1 MPDSMVTDFQLTA
14 EQVEA
19 ILIQPLLADSVVLAS
34 GPRMFTGAGVPI
46 RIPKIASYSIDAY
59 TTGGV
64 PVTADTADS
73 YLGSWVSENEQI
85 PEQDPSYDQVVLLPA
100 ALRSLKIIHRVS
112 NELVRHAVINIG
124 SALQASLTTRVA
136 LALDNAFLQGT
147 GAANTPKGMVNM
159 TGVTPFAVG
168 GALDIDDLHEAHTA
182 GLNANAKPSQWFMS
196 PNRFGGLRKLK
207 ASTSGVYLLQPD
219 PQEANAYRLLGVPV
233 SITTQMPDATMVL
246 ADMSQVAVGRDLGT
260 TVSLLPERYA
270 EFDQLGLRVVARYDI
285 APLNAAGIVVMT
297 GITG

>member
-1 MPDSMVTDFQLTA
+1 MPDSMVVDTQLTS

-34 GPRMFTGAGVPI
+34 GPRMFTGNGVPI
-46 RIPKIASYSIDAY
+46 RIPKITSYSIDAFAA
-59 TTGGV
+59 GGV
-64 PVTADTADS
+64 PVTADADDT

-85 PEQDPSYDQVVLLPA
+85 PEQDPTYDQIVLLPT
-100 ALRSLKIIHRVS
+100 ALRSLKVLHRVS

-124 SALQASLTTRVA
+124 SALQASLTMRVA

-147 GAANTPKGMVNM
+147 GDDDTPKGMVNM
-159 TGVTPFAVG
+159 TGVTALG
-168 GALDIDDLHEAHTA
+168 TIGAMTVDHLHDAHTA
-182 GLNANAKPSQWFMS
+182 GLAANAKPSQWFCS
-196 PNRFGGLRKLK
+196 PHVFNTLRKQK
-207 ASTSGVYLLQPD
+207 ASTAGTYLLQPD

-233 SITTQMPDATMVL
+233 SVTTQLPDTTVIL

-260 TVSLLPERYA
+260 TVTLLPERYA

-285 APLNAAGIVVMT
+285 APLNAAGVVVMT

>member
-1 MPDSMVTDFQLTA
+1 MPDSMVVDTQLTS

-34 GPRMFTGAGVPI
+34 GPRMFTGNGVPI

-59 TTGGV
+59 AAGGV
-64 PVTADTADS
+64 PVTADVDDT
-73 YLGSWVSENEQI
+73 YLGSWVAEGQQI
-85 PEQDPSYDQVVLLPA
+85 PEQDPTYDQIVLLPA
-100 ALRSLKIIHRVS
+100 ALRSLKVLHRVS

-124 SALQASLTTRVA
+124 SALQASLSMRVA

-147 GAANTPKGMVNM
+147 GDDDTPKGMVNM
-159 TGVTPFAVG
+159 TGVTPVAVG

-182 GLNANAKPSQWFMS
+182 GLAANAKPSQWFMS
-196 PNRFGGLRKLK
+196 PHVFGGLRKLK
-207 ASTSGVYLLQPD
+207 ASTAGMYLLQPD
-219 PQEANAYRLLGVPV
+219 PQEANGYRLLGVPV
-233 SITTQMPDATMVL
+233 AITTQLPDTTVIL

-260 TVSLLPERYA
+260 TVTLLPERYA

-285 APLNAAGIVVMT
+285 APLNAAGVVVMT